1 MRSIRPW
8 ATAVAALALVLAPLT
23 PLAAVRAQGAQTLL
37 NVSYDPTRELW
48 RDINA
53 SFIPL
58 YEKQSGTKLTIRQ
71 SHAGSS
77 SQARGRRRPR
87 SRRRDDRV
95 DHRHRRHRQA
105 GPHPRAREGQRRA
118 AGVGNRTS
126 GSSD

>member
-8 ATAVAALALVLAPLT
+8 ATAVAALALILAPLT

-37 NVSYDPTRELW
+37 KVSYDPTRELW

-77 SQARGRRRPR
+77 SQARAV
-87 SRRRDDRV
+87 V
-95 DHRHRRHRQA
+95 DGLEADVVTIASIIDTDAIAKRGLIRGHARANGAQQA
-105 GPHPRAREGQRRA
+105 
-118 AGVGNRTS
+118 
-126 GSSD
+126 